1 MTEGLKLPHAPIIEA
16 VVDINCDLP
25 PALDLAAIQDRAKQA
40 FRERYP
46 LARRQMTQ
54 RHEFGTAAT
63 EAGGVAVRQLVS
75 GLQFLSADEKQLV
88 QIRPEGYTFN
98 RLAPYGS
105 LDEYLP
111 DIEWSWSRFRE
122 LTRPVQIRGIGLR
135 YINRILLP
143 MDGGQIDLPAYLNVS
158 PLVPDRETLEF
169 VGFLNQS
176 SAVEMETGNHVNIT
190 LATQPAEDERLPII
204 FDIEVSTPS
213 IRSLEEW
220 QEIREAI
227 ESLRR
232 LKNRV
237 FERTLT
243 ETCLNLF
250 QQP

>member
-1 MTEGLKLPHAPIIEA
+1 MTEGLKLAHAPIIEA

-40 FRERYP
+40 FSGWYP
-46 LARRQMTQ
+46 RARRQMTQ
-54 RHEFGTAAT
+54 RHEFSAAAT
-63 EAGGVAVRQLVS
+63 EAGGVAVRHLVS
-75 GLQFLSADEKQLV
+75 GLQFLSADERQIV
-88 QIRPEGYTFN
+88 QIRPEGYSFN

-111 DIEWSWSRFRE
+111 GIEWSWGRFRE
-122 LTRPVQIRGIGLR
+122 ITRPVQIRGIGLR
-135 YINRILLP
+135 YINRMLLP
-143 MDGGQIDLPAYLNVS
+143 MDGGQIDLPAYLNVT

-176 SAVEMETGNHVNIT
+176 SAVETETGNRVNIT

-204 FDIEVSTPS
+204 FDIEVSNPGV
-213 IRSLEEW
+213 RSPEEW
-220 QEIREAI
+220 QGIREAI

-243 ETCLNLF
+243 QRCLNLF